1 MIRKTIKGGDFKPQ
15 MVGELEF
22 DQVPEEGSFNPV
34 TSDGVDKAI
43 DEAKEYMQEKIN
55 EVTLDPSAVAFS
67 NVHLLD
73 KVTEFAADSGIL
85 VDSKTNGPG
94 FMDASKLLELT
105 AQNALANNVALEFD
119 PTRTSED
126 PYLVGQRVIYG
137 GQLKVFTNNH
147 YGAWADGDVRNATVD
162 EWLNIIDSCIELRH
176 SINLFDNDFDES
188 GYIKVADGTDASSGD
203 YKRTSKYYDVGDY
216 QATLYYL
223 ATVSA
228 PTMIFCF
235 YAADKS
241 YIGYTSANN
250 FTLGTVSVPTTTKY
264 FRLYTQS
271 VYSGSVCLSKVQ
283 TTVYV
288 PYEVNYYLKAKLEV
302 SSVGVGNLDKTI
314 LDSENLVEVIF
325 DRSYLNYSNG
335 SVTANVDGYRSV
347 DYIEVNPSTDY
358 VFGAYNESNSPTT
371 EINAM
376 SIAFYDSSKN
386 FISASGCYSSGNTHT
401 NCSWY
406 KGLMLVTS
414 PATAKYARLGLNDL
428 SSPNKLK
435 FAKKAD
441 VLFTDS
447 NAIKQNNVNLN
458 ILLQGKE
465 IACFGDSIIGNTR
478 DTTSTPANIAKACG
492 ATVHNFGFGGCRM
505 SVHAAGWDNCSMYR
519 LADDIYAG
527 DFSSLVT
534 AINTGWSGMPG
545 YFKNTVAW
553 LAALDFDT
561 IDAIVISYG
570 TNDYREETSTLDNPS
585 DKFDTSTVCGALRYS
600 IKKIQESHP
609 KIQILVTC
617 PIFRMFLDSNN
628 DVTEDSDTKDWGSGT
643 LLEYASAYEQVC
655 KEMKVQY
662 LDLYNTCGL
671 CINTRS
677 YFYPNDDG
685 THPNENGRKRL
696 GELIAGKIKSML

>member
-1 MIRKTIKGGDFKPQ
+1 MRINALENEATDFA
-15 MVGELEF
+15 
-22 DQVPEEGSFNPV
+22 
-34 TSDGVDKAI
+34 SDDYIAI
-43 DEAKEYMQEKIN
+43 DGTIN
-55 EVTLDPSAVAFS
+55 SSRKMKNDS
-67 NVHLLD
+67 LL
-73 KVTEFAADSGIL
+73 KV
-85 VDSKTNGPG
+85 
-94 FMDASKLLELT
+94 T
-105 AQNALANNVALEFD
+105 AQNALAGNVAQAFD
-119 PTRTSED
+119 PTRTSEN

-137 GQLKVFTNNH
+137 SQLKVFINNH

-250 FTLGTVSVPTTTKY
+250 FTLGTVSVPANTKF
-264 FRLYTQS
+264 FRIYTQS
-271 VYSGSVCLSKVQ
+271 VYSGLVCLSKVQ

-288 PYEVNYYLKAKLEV
+288 PYEVNYYLKAKLEA
-302 SSVGVGNLDKTI
+302 SSVGIGNLDKTI

-325 DRSYLNYSNG
+325 NRSYLNYTNG
-335 SVTANVDGYRSV
+335 KVTANVDGYRSV
-347 DYIEVNPSTDY
+347 DYVEVEPSTDY
-358 VFGAYNESNSPTT
+358 VFGSYNTSNSPTT

-376 SIAFYDSSKN
+376 SVAFYDSSKN

-414 PATAKYARLGLNDL
+414 PATAKYVRLGLNDL

-435 FAKKAD
+435 FAKKSD
-441 VLFTDS
+441 VLFTDP
-447 NAIKQNNVNLN
+447 NAIKQDNVNLN

-478 DTTSTPANIAKACG
+478 DNTSVPANIRLSCG
-492 ATVHNFGFGGCRM
+492 AVVHNFGFGGCRM
-505 SVHAAGWDNCSMYR
+505 SVHSGDWDKCSMYR
-519 LADDIYAG
+519 LADDIYNE
-527 DFSSLVT
+527 DFSDLVS
-534 AINTGWSGMPG
+534 AVSGGGWSGMLG
-545 YFKNTVAW
+545 YFVNTAAW
-553 LAALDFDT
+553 LAAQDFSH
-561 IDAIVISYG
+561 IDVIIISYG
-570 TNDYREETSTLDNPS
+570 TNDYREATSVLDNPS
-585 DKFDTSTVCGALRYS
+585 DKYDTSTVCGALRYS
-600 IKKIQESHP
+600 ISKIQQKYP

-617 PIFRMFLDSNN
+617 PIFRMFLDDNY

-643 LLEYASAYEQVC
+643 LLDYAQAYEQAC

-671 CINTRS
+671 CLNTRS

-696 GELIAGKIKSML
+696 GELIAGNIKSML